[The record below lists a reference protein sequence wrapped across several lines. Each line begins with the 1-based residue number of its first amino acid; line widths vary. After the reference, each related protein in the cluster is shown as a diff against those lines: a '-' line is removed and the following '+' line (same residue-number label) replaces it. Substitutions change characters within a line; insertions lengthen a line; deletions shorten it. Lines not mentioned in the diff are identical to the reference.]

1 MNFSEIQLPSNKK
14 FGFLFVFIFGITA
27 TYFFS
32 SSNMIFGYV
41 FMSASLGFLFI
52 ILIKDELLLP
62 LNRLW
67 MKFGLI
73 LGMIISPIILGII
86 YFGIFTPIAILMRV
100 FGRDELRLRLK
111 KRKTHWVIRKNTLE
125 RNSFKN
131 QF

>member
-27 TYFFS
+27 AYFFS
-32 SSNMIFGYV
+32 SSNMTFGYV

-52 ILIKDELLLP
+52 TLIKDELLLP